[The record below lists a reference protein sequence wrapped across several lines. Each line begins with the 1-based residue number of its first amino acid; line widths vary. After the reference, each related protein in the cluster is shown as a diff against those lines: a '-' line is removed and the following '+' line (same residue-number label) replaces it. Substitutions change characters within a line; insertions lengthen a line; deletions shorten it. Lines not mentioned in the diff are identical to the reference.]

1 MSKLKSIDKKN
12 IKFVSKI
19 VYGDYE
25 RIESTPDK
33 YKPIK
38 VIGKLRDNKKI
49 PNFENI
55 LEDILIV
62 IPYDLNNIKHLN
74 KNDFVI
80 MEVIL

>member
-1 MSKLKSIDKKN
+1 MNKSKSIDKKY

-19 VYGDYE
+19 IYNDYE
-25 RIESTPDK
+25 RIEDTPEK
-33 YKPIK
+33 YKTTK

-62 IPYDLNNIKHLN
+62 IPYDLNNIKHLS